1 MAEEIAPF
9 ELLKSFSGLI
19 HRQPLFNANGLDV
32 DGYHLTFL
40 DNDGQALTTDSTP
53 PEFIGSLPDI
63 IPSVSDKKNLLL
75 TVPVSWLA
83 ALSESRGSLLSI
95 TLDVNDDTVSDD
107 TRFNYATHASTTTDN
122 ATASTLLVDLK
133 SYSED
138 EFIQR
143 IPKWKQDY
151 DVICVQ
157 NVNTV
162 VQYQLCKT
170 HAVNI
175 IEGQFYSLPSTQEKH
190 KISPSMQTL
199 MELLVK
205 LQDPEVEPEDLANTI
220 NHDISLSYKLLRLVN
235 SAFFGLPRE
244 VSSTKQ
250 AIVMLGQ
257 TKIKTWASLLG
268 LSGVDDKP
276 VELRIIA
283 MTRARMCELLAKHY
297 KGQAEL
303 FFAAGLFSTLNALMD
318 TEMSVI
324 AGKLPLS
331 DELKSALLDHQGPAG
346 EALKMVLN
354 YEEGAWSDLSTEVV
368 SKKELVSTYLDAIH
382 WAKELHVQLQS

>member
-1 MAEEIAPF
+1 MAEEKAPF

-19 HRQPLFNANGLDV
+19 HRQPLFNANGLGV
-32 DGYHLTFL
+32 DGYHFTFL
-40 DNDGQALTTDSTP
+40 DQQGNLLADDSAL
-53 PEFIGSLPDI
+53 PEFVEKLADI
-63 IPSVSDKKNLLL
+63 IPSISDKKNLLL
-75 TVPVSWLA
+75 TVPSSWSSALA
-83 ALSESRGSLLSI
+83 ESRSSLLNI
-95 TLDVNDDTVSDD
+95 TLDLNDDSQKDD
-107 TRFNYATHASTTTDN
+107 TRFNYATHLSTHSETIA
-122 ATASTLLVDLK
+122 ATALIDLNSFSVDVLP
-133 SYSED
+133 EL
-138 EFIQR
+138 
-143 IPKWKQDY
+143 IPKWKDNFE
-151 DVICVQ
+151 ITCAQ
-157 NVNTV
+157 NVNSV
-162 VQYQLCKT
+162 AQYQLCKA
-170 HAVNI
+170 HAIDIV
-175 IEGQFYSLPSTQEKH
+175 EGDFYSLPSAKEKH

-205 LQDPEVEPEDLANTI
+205 LQDPEVEPEDLADTI

-283 MTRARMCELLAKHY
+283 MTRARMCELLAKYY
-297 KGQAEL
+297 KGQSEL

-318 TEMSVI
+318 TEMAVI

-346 EALKMVLN
+346 EALNTVLN
-354 YEEGAWSDLSTEVV
+354 YEKGAWSDINYDVIPQDV
-368 SKKELVSTYLDAIH
+368 LVGTYLDAIH